1 MTASAYIFDATMDN
15 FPQEVMEASAKTP
28 ILVDVWA
35 DWCAPCKQLMPIL
48 EKLADE
54 YQGNFLLAKV
64 NADEQQE
71 LTSSLGVRSL
81 PTVILVKDGQAVD
94 GFNGA
99 QPESEIRKVLEKH
112 VELPAEDPYE
122 KAHALWE
129 TGDLDGALA
138 ILTEMNQKDP
148 ENLDVLIDLAQLK
161 AEQGDLET
169 AEQVLDSLPPEEKL
183 QTKAKQLA
191 ARIKFLK
198 QSSELP
204 ALEGLEQ
211 ALDVNPKDPEALHQL
226 ALHKVLQEENAEA
239 MDLLI
244 RLMQADSTYK
254 DGVAKSTLVELFEKL
269 GNNNADVRTYRRK
282 LYTLMH

>member
-1 MTASAYIFDATMDN
+1 MTASPYIFDATMDN

-148 ENLDVLIDLAQLK
+148 EDLDVLIDLAQLK

-211 ALDVNPKDPEALHQL
+211 ALEVNPKDPEALHQL

-244 RLMQADSTYK
+244 RLMQSDSTYK